1 MSCSA
6 ARHTSSLSKLHA
18 IHDSRESESDDDM
31 QRWIT
36 SLRLRGGF
44 TSAPSC
50 ARYSTPPTVA
60 PPLLCC
66 TCSTRLAVME
76 ATASIAA

>member
-18 IHDSRESESDDDM
+18 IHESRESESDDAM
-31 QRWIT
+31 HRWIT
-36 SLRLRGGF
+36 SLRFRGGF

-50 ARYSTPPTVA
+50 VRYSMPPTVF
-60 PPLLCC
+60 PPLLRC
-66 TCSTRLAVME
+66 TCSTRLAVTE